1 MKKTSKTLYIVIFI
15 LVFFLSSILWISVNK
30 RNKIKDAEIKIETI
44 TSQNNNN
51 DLETMIEQTN
61 EISGDIEAEEPQSGI
76 MIQGKTYESLSD
88 FLERR
93 DEGEMIELPYIE
105 DSIYEML
112 NTEIQKIEFEGE
124 FNKGDL
130 SLYDSYKKIFRK
142 MMNNEIPLLDT
153 RTNTEIYWKDFAVND
168 YNDEKLSEY
177 EDAEHEYYFFDMDE
191 DGAPEL
197 VMRVRMMFW
206 LYIRYDPEKDK
217 CVLWYWNI
225 DAWES
230 CLGSRKISSSWDGRD
245 VYFKQLDKE
254 GKMEYKLWAFTTF
267 WSIDETYRM
276 VSFPR
281 YADQR
286 LEVSLTDEELKR
298 QGMYTYV
305 HNRWWFRVT
314 EEQYQELFQ
323 NYHEIEQE
331 YWRLKE
337 VEYTYEELFE

>member
-1 MKKTSKTLYIVIFI
+1 MLIIAWSG
-15 LVFFLSSILWISVNK
+15 ILWITVNK
-30 RNKIKDAEIKIETI
+30 RNKFKDAEIEIK
-44 TSQNNNN
+44 
-51 DLETMIEQTN
+51 TMIEQIN
-61 EISGDIEAEEPQSGI
+61 EINGDIETEEPQSGI
-76 MIQGKTYESLSD
+76 LIQGKTYESLSD

-93 DEGEMIELPYIE
+93 DKGEMIELSYIG
-105 DSIYEML
+105 DSIYEMM
-112 NTEIQKIEFEGE
+112 NTDIQKIEFQGE

-153 RTNTEIYWKDFAVND
+153 RTNMEIYWKDFAVND
-168 YNDEKLSEY
+168 YTDEKLSDY

-206 LYIRYDPEKDK
+206 LYIRYDPEKGK

-225 DAWES
+225 DAWET

-254 GKMEYKLWAFTTF
+254 GKMEYEVCAFTTF
-267 WSIDETYRM
+267 WSVDETYRM

-286 LEVSLTDEELKR
+286 LEVKLTDEELKR
-298 QGMYTYV
+298 QGMYTYLD
-305 HNRWWFRVT
+305 NRWWFRVT

-323 NYHEIEQE
+323 NYHEIEQA

-337 VEYTYEELFE
+337 VEYTYKELFIQDLDN

>member
-1 MKKTSKTLYIVIFI
+1 MKKNNKTLYIVIFI

-51 DLETMIEQTN
+51 DLETIIEQTN
-61 EISGDIEAEEPQSGI
+61 EISGDIEAEESQRGI
-76 MIQGKTYESLSD
+76 MIQGKTYESLFD

-168 YNDEKLSEY
+168 YNDEKLSDY
-177 EDAEHEYYFFDMDE
+177 ENAEHEYYFFDMDE
-191 DGAPEL
+191 DGH
-197 VMRVRMMFW
+197 R
-206 LYIRYDPEKDK
+206 
-217 CVLWYWNI
+217 
-225 DAWES
+225 
-230 CLGSRKISSSWDGRD
+230 SW
-245 VYFKQLDKE
+245 
-254 GKMEYKLWAFTTF
+254 
-267 WSIDETYRM
+267 
-276 VSFPR
+276 
-281 YADQR
+281 
-286 LEVSLTDEELKR
+286 
-298 QGMYTYV
+298 
-305 HNRWWFRVT
+305 
-314 EEQYQELFQ
+314 
-323 NYHEIEQE
+323 
-331 YWRLKE
+331 
-337 VEYTYEELFE
+337 

>member
-15 LVFFLSSILWISVNK
+15 LMFSLSGILWISVNK
-30 RNKIKDAEIKIETI
+30 RNKIKDAEIETI
-44 TSQNNNN
+44 NSQNNNN

-112 NTEIQKIEFEGE
+112 NTEIQKIEFQGE

-130 SLYDSYKKIFRK
+130 SLYDSYKKIYRK

-254 GKMEYKLWAFTTF
+254 GKMEYEVRAFTTF
-267 WSIDETYRM
+267 WSVDETYRM
-276 VSFPR
+276 ISFPR

-298 QGMYTYV
+298 QGMYTYAD
-305 HNRWWFRVT
+305 NRWWFRVT
-314 EEQYQELFQ
+314 EEQ
-323 NYHEIEQE
+323 IEQE

-337 VEYTYEELFE
+337 VEYTYEELFK